1 MVKHEK
7 STGWSAALIAIVMLA
22 LGLRILALDT
32 KSVFADESASF
43 RFAHLNWSAFWH
55 LLNING
61 RADGHNV

>member
-43 RFAHLNWSAFWH
+43 RFAHLNWSAYWH
-55 LLNING
+55 L
-61 RADGHNV
+61 